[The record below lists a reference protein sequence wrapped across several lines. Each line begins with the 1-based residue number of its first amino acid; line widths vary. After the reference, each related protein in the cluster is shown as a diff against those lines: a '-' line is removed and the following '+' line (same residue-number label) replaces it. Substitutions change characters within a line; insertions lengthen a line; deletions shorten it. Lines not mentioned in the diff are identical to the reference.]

1 MRIGTSLL
9 AALGAGALFTFVAQP
24 SAAGPKDE
32 APLDITF
39 IIHCCE
45 GNVFWE
51 PMIHAVREAEELFN
65 VRVDIQN
72 ADGDPERNANLIE
85 TAIANNVDGIVPML
99 SVDDALT
106 DSIQKAVDAGI
117 VVIAANIDDPD
128 GTGPGGSSRMA
139 FVGQDFIASGA
150 RIGERMI
157 EQHGLKAG
165 DHCVSPVE
173 QPDLVY
179 AHQRFTGVKNALD
192 GAGVTVEVIGTG
204 TGNADEN
211 QSIIAE
217 YLVANPET
225 DCAIAL
231 SGVPLSV
238 LPQAAE
244 EAGLKGLANGGFDIN
259 DRVMD
264 NINGGMTTATMD
276 QQPFCAARQAF
287 LPIMFIAYNVRYG
300 LAPGDVDTGM
310 GMVDKASAAMATDRA
325 GTYR

>member
-1 MRIGTSLL
+1 MRVIPSVCAAL
-9 AALGAGALFTFVAQP
+9 AAGACSLFFAQP
-24 SAAGPKDE
+24 STAGPKDE

-65 VRVDIQN
+65 VTVDIQN

-85 TAIANNVDGIVPML
+85 TAIANKVDGIVPML

-276 QQPFCAARQAF
+276 QQPFWQAF

-310 GMVDKASAAMATDRA
+310 GMVDKASAAVATERA

>member
-1 MRIGTSLL
+1 MRIIPSLFAAL
-9 AALGAGALFTFVAQP
+9 AASALLTFAAQP
-24 SAAGPKDE
+24 SVAGPKDE

-65 VRVDIQN
+65 VSVDIQN

-85 TAIANNVDGIVPML
+85 TAIANKVDGIVPML

-106 DSIQKAVDAGI
+106 GSIQKAVDAGI
-117 VVIAANIDDPD
+117 VVIAANIDDPE

-150 RIGERMI
+150 RIGMHMI

-179 AHQRFTGVKNALD
+179 AHQRFTGVQNALE

-217 YLVANPET
+217 YLVGNPET

-244 EAGLKGLANGGFDIN
+244 EAGMEGLANGGFDIN

-264 NINGGMTTATMD
+264 NINAGLTTATMD
-276 QQPFCAARQAF
+276 QQPFWQAF

-310 GMVDKASAAMATDRA
+310 GMVDKASAAMATERA

>member
-1 MRIGTSLL
+1 MRVVPSVCAAL
-9 AALGAGALFTFVAQP
+9 AAGAVLTFVAQP
-24 SAAGPKDE
+24 SAAGPQDE

-85 TAIANNVDGIVPML
+85 TAIANKVDGIVPML

-150 RIGERMI
+150 RIGKRMI

-192 GAGVTVEVIGTG
+192 VAGVTVEVIGTG

-276 QQPFCAARQAF
+276 QQPFWQAF

-310 GMVDKASAAMATDRA
+310 GMVDKASAAVATERA